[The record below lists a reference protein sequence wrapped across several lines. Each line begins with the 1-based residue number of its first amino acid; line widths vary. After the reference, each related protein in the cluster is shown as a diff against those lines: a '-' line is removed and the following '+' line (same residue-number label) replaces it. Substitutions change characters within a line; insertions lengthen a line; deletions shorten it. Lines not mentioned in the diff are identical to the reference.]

1 MDFYTTFYELF
12 YRGFYME
19 DEFDDDENDEEFFSD
34 EEFFD
39 DEDDIDNEDDDY
51 DFDSVA
57 CANGMTHESSIPD
70 QDTSLIQDENSNSKL
85 VTSNSSNANVI
96 KSDDQSNFKLI
107 NEVLNK
113 ADAYDLAKQLKFDT
127 DSDIYYQNR
136 DREELDNFFKVIERL
151 NHAEC
156 ESLVFAHNMY
166 EKNSSANIETTE
178 LASKSQLL
186 NILKSKRYP
195 IKYLNHL
202 MDFQT
207 KNQLQD
213 SLLKW
218 LKEDLRNALHIAY
231 LIRDTLCDKA
241 LVGDKELI
249 NYILKYLK
257 YEVIRFNKTDIDF
270 PNYANDVN
278 YDEHQLIGKIEGVK
292 TYYFRNRA
300 DREIKWLNG
309 DDSNQ
314 IEWAYNYLSSEKR
327 DYLLLQNIFIPSSL
341 QDKYNLILASLDI
354 LSNVDYTYEAL
365 TQKIDISD
373 PTIDLESISKISY
386 RVKIIENMK
395 DAWAKFS
402 ASNKN
407 EDLSD
412 VKIYKKN
419 QDQLESIMKT
429 KGTIA
434 VNKVISQLIEDE
446 YNRIFNKD

>member
-1 MDFYTTFYELF
+1 
-12 YRGFYME
+12 ME
-19 DEFDDDENDEEFFSD
+19 DDFDDDENDEEFFSD

-113 ADAYDLAKQLKFDT
+113 ADAYDLAKQLKFNT

>member
-19 DEFDDDENDEEFFSD
+19 DDFDDDENDDEFVN
-34 EEFFD
+34 
-39 DEDDIDNEDDDY
+39 DEDDVDDDDDDYDEDDDY
-51 DFDSVA
+51 DFDSDA
-57 CANGMTHESSIPD
+57 YANGMIYESSIAD

-96 KSDDQSNFKLI
+96 KSDDQSNSKLI
-107 NEVLNK
+107 YEVLNK

-127 DSDIYYQNR
+127 DSNIYYQNR

-166 EKNSSANIETTE
+166 EHNLSANIEITE
-178 LASKSQLL
+178 LAFKSQLV
-186 NILKSKRYP
+186 NIFKSKQYP
-195 IKYLNHL
+195 IKYLNQL
-202 MDFQT
+202 MRFQT

-213 SLLKW
+213 SLLEW
-218 LKEDLRNALHIAY
+218 LRKDLRNALHIAY
-231 LIRDTLCDKA
+231 LIRDTLCNKA

-270 PNYANDVN
+270 PNYANDVD

-292 TYYFRNRA
+292 THYFRNRA

-341 QDKYNLILASLDI
+341 EDKYNLILASLDI

-386 RVKIIENMK
+386 RAKIIENMK

-446 YNRIFNKD
+446 YNRIFNKY

>member
-1 MDFYTTFYELF
+1 
-12 YRGFYME
+12 ME

>member
-1 MDFYTTFYELF
+1 
-12 YRGFYME
+12 ME
-19 DEFDDDENDEEFFSD
+19 DDFDDDENDEEFFSD

-70 QDTSLIQDENSNSKL
+70 QDTSLIQDESSNSKL

>member
-1 MDFYTTFYELF
+1 
-12 YRGFYME
+12 ME
-19 DEFDDDENDEEFFSD
+19 DDFDDDENDEEFFSD

>member
-19 DEFDDDENDEEFFSD
+19 DDFDDDENDEEFFSD

-113 ADAYDLAKQLKFDT
+113 ADAYDLAKQLKFNT